1 MIEAPGRGTDL
12 LSVGSHGEGQREGQR
27 QRKEDVWDGVCAII
41 FIIII
46 IIIIITAAF
55 FLFHPSVRVHHEHK
69 LKSRQ
74 TRQANTPDLLA

>member
-1 MIEAPGRGTDL
+1 L

-46 IIIIITAAF
+46 IIII
-55 FLFHPSVRVHHEHK
+55 PWVRCRHHQGLSAEGLGGEGEGIIVTQQWQEQVHWHWH
-69 LKSRQ
+69 
-74 TRQANTPDLLA
+74 